1 MDYPEIG
8 ELNRRFG
15 AAGRVAFREGPG
27 GAPLAVL
34 AGPYGSCEVS
44 LHGGQVLSY
53 RALGFQDTLWLSPL
67 AEFGEGKAIRGGI
80 PVCWPWFGKAPDGA
94 PAGTPSHG
102 FARRAAWHVEGCEY
116 DARETRLTLGLSET
130 EATDPAFPFA
140 YRLTLEIVLGDCLRL
155 DLQTRNLGD
164 QPFTYSEALHTYLR
178 VADARRVRLVGV
190 GDKTFA
196 FDDETTID
204 EVVAQPDVTAILR
217 DPVAGRD
224 LAMSADDA
232 AGVVVWHPALENSLA
247 DVPLEGP
254 RKFVCVEPANP
265 RHIGGEITLKPG
277 QAHTLTLRL
286 QPLPIK
292 EEP

>member
-1 MDYPEIG
+1 MAYPTIG
-8 ELNRRFG
+8 ELNGRFG

-53 RALGFQDTLWLSPL
+53 RALGFQDALWLSPL
-67 AEFGEGKAIRGGI
+67 AAFGEGEAIRGGI
-80 PVCWPWFGKAPDGA
+80 PVCWPWFGKAPEGA
-94 PAGTPSHG
+94 PEGTPSHG

-116 DARETRLTLGLSET
+116 DARETRLTLGLSEA
-130 EATDPAFPFA
+130 EATAPAFPFA
-140 YRLTLEIVLGDCLRL
+140 YRLTLEIALGECLRL

-164 QPFTYSEALHTYLR
+164 RPFTYSEALHAYLR
-178 VADARRVRLVGV
+178 VADARQARLVGV
-190 GDKTFA
+190 GGKM
-196 FDDETTID
+196 FDFGDAATVD
-204 EVVAQPDVTAILR
+204 EVIAQADVVAILR
-217 DPVAGRD
+217 DPVAGRG

-232 AGVVVWHPALENSLA
+232 AGVVVWHPALEHGLA
-247 DVPLEGP
+247 DMPLEGP

-265 RHIGGEITLKPG
+265 RQTGGEITLGPG

-286 QPLPIK
+286 QPLTLQ
-292 EEP
+292 EDA